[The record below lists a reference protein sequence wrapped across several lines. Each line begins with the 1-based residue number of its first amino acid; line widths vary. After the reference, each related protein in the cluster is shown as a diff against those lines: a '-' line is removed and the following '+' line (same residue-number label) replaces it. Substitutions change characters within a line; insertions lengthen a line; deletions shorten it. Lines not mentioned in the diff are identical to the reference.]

1 MLDVNKTR
9 LLVQHESNDC
19 KCGLNESVCN
29 SKENGFMMNI
39 SMSVKIQMIGVFV
52 KMIYGILVHA
62 TASVIKPVKLANI
75 QILKIGHATNVSF
88 VNYNLTCEDEK
99 TKI

>member
-39 SMSVKIQMIGVFV
+39 SMSVKI
-52 KMIYGILVHA
+52 
-62 TASVIKPVKLANI
+62 
-75 QILKIGHATNVSF
+75 
-88 VNYNLTCEDEK
+88 
-99 TKI
+99 